1 MAKLTPTDEQ
11 AHIFDCAGTTS
22 LLKVEALAGTGKT
35 STLEMLSHRLR
46 GRGLY
51 LAFNRAIAMEAK
63 RRFSNKVECRTFH
76 SLAFITMAKLIV
88 HRLEGKDNGTLSPIR
103 VRSTLQLTAL
113 GPLSGMSRAGLALR
127 TFDQFLYSAD
137 PMVGPQHVNEES
149 LLPIAQSFNWSEGD
163 IANIKTT
170 LADDAQ
176 RLWEAMWA
184 KNSEVVVT
192 HDAYLKAYALQSPT
206 LAYDYLE
213 IDEAQDMNPMMLQ
226 LLRQQDSPIIL
237 VGDTMQSI
245 YAYRGAENAL
255 TRLRRSD
262 QKTCFLTRSFRFGD
276 DIAARANVVLGNLN
290 AARPIRGFETNR
302 DHLTAPHAY
311 LYRSNL
317 GLFGGV
323 LKHCR
328 ESNAPFTIAGGTKE
342 MVSLLHGV
350 DQLLQGKPAR
360 HPEFAG
366 FESWNSYRVASEQP
380 GASEDMKR
388 LVKLVKQYPRK
399 SLMGV
404 LRAGDETNKKVTQIV
419 FSTAHKS
426 KGREW
431 PIVTLGD
438 DFEVPD
444 SSALV
449 EIDKD
454 EARLAYVAFTRA
466 QRQLNGDRE
475 LANAY
480 ANRLRSIAN
489 AGAPEQQLG
498 TLVKQLRSMD
508 NNAQQQAIKKLSAA
522 EHQSLLAYLRQQ

>member
-1 MAKLTPTDEQ
+1 MAKLTPTNEQ
-11 AHIFDCAGTTS
+11 AAIFDCAGTTS

-46 GRGLY
+46 GKGLY
-51 LAFNRAIAMEAK
+51 LAFNRAIALEAK
-63 RRFSNKVECRTFH
+63 RRFSNKVTCRTFH
-76 SLAFITMAKLIV
+76 SLAFATMAELIA
-88 HRLEGKDNGTLSPIR
+88 HRLEGKDNGTLSPLR
-103 VRSTLQLTAL
+103 VRTTLQLTGL
-113 GPLSGMSRAGLALR
+113 GPLSSLARAGLALR

-137 PMVGPQHVNEES
+137 TTVGADHVNEEN
-149 LLPIAQSFNWSEGD
+149 LLPIAQSFQWSEGD
-163 IANIKTT
+163 IASIKAT
-170 LADDAQ
+170 LAGDAQ

-184 KNSEVVVT
+184 KNSDVIVT
-192 HDAYLKAYALQSPT
+192 HDAYLKAYALTSPS
-206 LAYDYLE
+206 LPYDYLE
-213 IDEAQDMNPMMLQ
+213 IDEAQDMNPLMLA
-226 LLRQQDSPIIL
+226 LMRQQETPIIL

-255 TRLRRSD
+255 TQMRQPD

-276 DIAARANVVLGNLN
+276 EIAARANVVLGNLN
-290 AARPIRGFETNR
+290 AARPIRGFDTNR

-328 ESNAPFTIAGGTKE
+328 ENGEAFTIAGGTKE
-342 MVSLLHGV
+342 MVALLKGV
-350 DQLLQGKPAR
+350 EQLLQGNGSR

-366 FESWNSYRVASEQP
+366 FDSWSSYQLAAEQP
-380 GASEDMKR
+380 GASDDMQR

-399 SLMGV
+399 TLMGV
-404 LRAGDETNKKVTQIV
+404 LRAGDETPKKVTPCV

-444 SSALV
+444 TSALV
-449 EIDKD
+449 DIDRD
-454 EARLAYVAFTRA
+454 EARLTYVAFTRA

-475 LANAY
+475 LTNAY

-489 AGAPEQQLG
+489 AGAPEQQLDK
-498 TLVKQLRSMD
+498 LVKELRSLD
-508 NNAQQQAIKKLSAA
+508 NNAQQAALAKLSAA
-522 EHQSLLAYLRQQ
+522 EHQSLLAHLRKQ